1 MIKFRKGSLVPKPA
15 PNVIEATPKVAMA
28 STPSAP
34 AKWNPDQVV
43 NLEWW
48 QTPDK
53 FKRRSVDELEI
64 DLINVSY
71 EKYFLISY
79 VGTLQECNITFH
91 FQSGGA
97 DRVYQ

>member
-1 MIKFRKGSLVPKPA
+1 MASTASKIFQTVKAHVPMIKFRKGSLVPKPA

-64 DLINVSY
+64 DLIN
-71 EKYFLISY
+71 
-79 VGTLQECNITFH
+79 
-91 FQSGGA
+91 SGGA

>member
-1 MIKFRKGSLVPKPA
+1 
-15 PNVIEATPKVAMA
+15 MA

-64 DLINVSY
+64 DLIN
-71 EKYFLISY
+71 
-79 VGTLQECNITFH
+79 
-91 FQSGGA
+91 SGGA

>member
-71 EKYFLISY
+71 EKYFLDTGCCGTDKQK
-79 VGTLQECNITFH
+79 VGTDFVIL
-91 FQSGGA
+91 
-97 DRVYQ
+97 

>member
-1 MIKFRKGSLVPKPA
+1 MIKFRKGGLIPKPA
-15 PNVIEATPKVAMA
+15 PIVIEATPKVAMA
-28 STPSAP
+28 STPSSP
-34 AKWNPDQVV
+34 AKWNPDQVI

-71 EKYFLISY
+71 ENTSY
-79 VGTLQECNITFH
+79 MGIRQ
-91 FQSGGA
+91 
-97 DRVYQ
+97 